1 MINYKLQVKAGGTRP
16 EVLDF
21 SLGNI
26 TKPKVF
32 NLMTKDEMGVEND
45 MGIQTIHPSKPL
57 EISE

>member
-32 NLMTKDEMGVEND
+32 FDAKRWDG
-45 MGIQTIHPSKPL
+45 H
-57 EISE
+57 